1 MINHQNRTPAYRVQL
16 INGRFDHV
24 RGKQA
29 AIARAIEM
37 AGADPKTSE
46 ADLRKHWGVSIDR
59 VTAEIARSVGL

>member
-1 MINHQNRTPAYRVQL
+1 MANHQNRTPAYRIQN

-37 AGADPKTSE
+37 AGAEPKTNE
-46 ADLRKHWGVSIDR
+46 ADLRNHWGVRIER
-59 VTAEIARSVGL
+59 VSAEIARSVGL